1 VLEIE
6 VCLDKLINY
15 NQSISRWSIPYIMLE
30 GKRNKKMGP
39 KEKTFKC
46 LKTSLQGAQ
55 WEKAIS

>member
-1 VLEIE
+1 
-6 VCLDKLINY
+6 LINY